1 MITFSKSEV
10 MWTTCPKTAMNKSLN
25 LITNAV
31 MPMVL
36 KRWFLAGISMCAVT
50 LSFAQSVQT
59 LPKSDPARCSFSTPA
74 AERAFACNALLNKSV
89 NIGNVFDTPREG
101 IQGNAFQD
109 EYLQAAKK
117 AGFTAIRLPIRW
129 DARAPLTAPFAIQER
144 FMQRIDHVVQL
155 ALKENIA
162 LIIDM
167 HHFVG
172 MTLEPD
178 TEVPRFLAVW
188 KQVAERYKD
197 APATVMFE
205 LLNEPHGKLT
215 PEKWQA
221 AFDAVL
227 PIVRASNPHRTLIAG
242 GGEWNSARG
251 LTMHKF
257 PESDPNI
264 IGTFHYYD
272 PMNVTHQGA
281 EWVTGSTAWLGT
293 KWAGTAEER
302 VGIENTF
309 DRMVDWGKEFKRPVF
324 LGEFGVYNKA
334 EHSSR
339 LAWTRAVREAA
350 EARNIS
356 WAYWELIS
364 SFGILEPRSMEWRR
378 DLLETLLPPKR

>member
-1 MITFSKSEV
+1 MTKAFSFAAV
-10 MWTTCPKTAMNKSLN
+10 GQQWFGLHRSL
-25 LITNAV
+25 
-31 MPMVL
+31 
-36 KRWFLAGISMCAVT
+36 LA
-50 LSFAQSVQT
+50 LSSACLMSSTFAQSVQT
-59 LPKSDPARCSFSTPA
+59 LPKSDPARCQFSTPA
-74 AERAFACNALLNKSV
+74 AERAHACNALLAKTV
-89 NIGNVFDTPREG
+89 NIGNVFDTPKEG

-129 DARAPLTAPFAIQER
+129 DARASLSEPFAIQDK

-155 ALKENIA
+155 ALQEKMAI
-162 LIIDM
+162 IIDM

-172 MTLEPD
+172 MTLHPD

-188 KQVAERYKD
+188 KQVAERYKN
-197 APATVMFE
+197 APPSVMFE

-227 PIVRASNPHRTLIAG
+227 PVVRASNPHRTLIVG
-242 GGEWNSARG
+242 GGEWNSSRG
-251 LTMHKF
+251 LEMHKF

-272 PMNVTHQGA
+272 PMSVTHQGA

-293 KWAGTAEER
+293 KWTGTAEER

-309 DRMVDWGKEFKRPVF
+309 DRMVNWGLTNKRPVF
-324 LGEFGVYNKA
+324 LGEFGVYSKA

-339 LAWTRAVREAA
+339 IAWTRSVREAA
-350 EARNIS
+350 EARNIA
-356 WAYWELIS
+356 WGYWELIS
-364 SFGILEPRSMEWRR
+364 SFGVLEPRSMEWRQ

>member
-1 MITFSKSEV
+1 MTTFAEPFSHPPICSRTKL
-10 MWTTCPKTAMNKSLN
+10 AMLDLLLNVAQSLC
-25 LITNAV
+25 IA
-31 MPMVL
+31 PQL
-36 KRWFLAGISMCAVT
+36 KRYLLCGAVATWFAPV
-50 LSFAQSVQT
+50 FAQPLQT
-59 LPKSDPARCSFSTPA
+59 LPKHDSTRCEFSTPA
-74 AERAFACNALLNKSV
+74 AERVFACNALLAKSV
-89 NIGNVFDTPREG
+89 NIGNVFDTPKEG

-129 DARAPLTAPFAIQER
+129 DARAPLTAPFTIQEK
-144 FMQRIDHVVQL
+144 FLQRIDHVVQL
-155 ALKENIA
+155 ALKEKIA
-162 LIIDM
+162 IIIDM

-178 TEVPRFLAVW
+178 TELPRFLAVW
-188 KQVAERYKD
+188 RQVAEHYKD
-197 APATVMFE
+197 APPTVMFE
-205 LLNEPHGKLT
+205 VLNEPHGKLT

-227 PIVRASNPHRTLIAG
+227 PIIRASNPHRTLIAG
-242 GGEWNSARG
+242 GGEWNSSRG
-251 LTMHKF
+251 LEKHKF

-272 PMNVTHQGA
+272 PMSVTHQGA

-293 KWAGTAEER
+293 IWTGSAEER

-309 DRMVDWGKEFKRPVF
+309 DRMVEWGNQNKRPVF

-339 LAWTRAVREAA
+339 LAWTRAVRESA

-364 SFGILEPRSMEWRR
+364 SFGILEPRSMEW
-378 DLLETLLPPKR
+378 LPPKR